1 MQKLLIII
9 GAVVLLFAAIIGL
22 TWYSNSSKIK
32 DYNPYD
38 KKDLNQATIDLLDNE
53 NYQSI
58 ILPGDLEKKIASG
71 EPTVAYMFSPIC
83 EHCKKFTPKLMPIAK
98 ELDIEVDQLNVFE
111 YDEAWDTYSITGT
124 PTLIYFN
131 EGKEVT
137 RIVGDYD
144 EEDIRAFFEGT
155 VLK

>member
-22 TWYSNSSKIK
+22 TWYSNSSKLK
-32 DYNPYD
+32 DNPYD
-38 KKDLNQATIDLLDNE
+38 KEDLNQATIDLLDNE
-53 NYQSI
+53 HYQSI

-98 ELDIEVDQLNVFE
+98 ELDIEINQLNVLE
-111 YDEAWDTYSITGT
+111 YDKAWDTYSITGT

-144 EEDIRAFFEGT
+144 EEDIRAFFNGT